1 MSESNFVIELKN
13 QIERI
18 NEIITHPKLYLLHKQ
33 TLVNIHNSIM
43 SMIEDY
49 PSLSLMSIKNQVVT
63 QTLDEDVIINYRNQ
77 MVDELRK
84 FSKSHKGKLSEDDKE
99 TIINELT
106 EENKILE
113 AKINTVVNTAKITLP
128 SLEFEDDLIFQ
139 ELDEHV
145 LKMNKYKTTPKLNQL
160 SRSEI
165 RTIQNY
171 YTTKD
176 IISDY
181 YQELIDDVE
190 TYEQTM
196 VAFNIKLMGLIDKE
210 LLDNIYTQHVND
222 CKIAIVNTT
231 PKKSQQQWFHEKVY
245 KIIEDLITGV
255 TSEETHK

>member
-33 TLVNIHNSIM
+33 TLVNIHNSIV

-49 PSLSLMSIKNQVVT
+49 PSLSLMSIKNQVVS
-63 QTLDEDVIINYRNQ
+63 QTLDEDVIINYRQQ
-77 MVDELRK
+77 MVAELQK
-84 FSKSHKGKLSEDDKE
+84 FSKSHKGKLSDDKE
-99 TIINELT
+99 SIINELT
-106 EENKILE
+106 EENKNLE
-113 AKINTVVNTAKITLP
+113 AKINTIVNTAKISLP

-139 ELDEHV
+139 ELDEYV
-145 LKMNKYKTTPKLNQL
+145 LKLNKYKSIPKVNQL
-160 SRSEI
+160 SRSEM

-210 LLDNIYTQHVND
+210 LLDNIYNQHVND
-222 CKIAIVNTT
+222 CKIAIVNSV
-231 PKKSQQQWFHEKVY
+231 PKKSQQQWFHEKVN
-245 KIIEDLITGV
+245 KFIEDVL
-255 TSEETHK
+255 SK

>member
-33 TLVNIHNSIM
+33 TLVNIHNSIV

-63 QTLDEDVIINYRNQ
+63 QTLDEDVIMNYRQQ
-77 MVDELRK
+77 MVAELQK
-84 FSKSHKGKLSEDDKE
+84 FSKSHKGKLSDDDKE
-99 TIINELT
+99 SIINELT
-106 EENKILE
+106 EENKNLE
-113 AKINTVVNTAKITLP
+113 TKITTVINTAKITLP
-128 SLEFEDDLIFQ
+128 SLEFEDDLIFE
-139 ELDEHV
+139 ELDEYV
-145 LKMNKYKTTPKLNQL
+145 LKLNKYKSIPKVNQL
-160 SRSEI
+160 SRSEM

-210 LLDNIYTQHVND
+210 LLDNIYNQHVND
-222 CKIAIVNTT
+222 CKMAIVNSV
-231 PKKSQQQWFHEKVY
+231 PKKSQQQWFHEKIN
-245 KIIEDLITGV
+245 KFIEDVL
-255 TSEETHK
+255 SK

>member
-33 TLVNIHNSIM
+33 TLVNIHNSIVA
-43 SMIEDY
+43 MIEDY
-49 PSLSLMSIKNQVVT
+49 PSLSLMSIKNQVVS
-63 QTLDEDVIINYRNQ
+63 QTLDEDVIINYRQQ
-77 MVDELRK
+77 MVAELQK
-84 FSKSHKGKLSEDDKE
+84 FSKTHKGKLSEDDKE

-106 EENKILE
+106 EENKNLE
-113 AKINTVVNTAKITLP
+113 AKITTVVNTTKISLP

-139 ELDEHV
+139 ELDEYV
-145 LKMNKYKTTPKLNQL
+145 LKLNKYKTIPKVNQL
-160 SRSEI
+160 SRSEM

-210 LLDNIYTQHVND
+210 LLDNIYNQHVND
-222 CKIAIVNTT
+222 CKMAIVNSV
-231 PKKSQQQWFHEKVY
+231 PKKSQQQWFHEKVN
-245 KIIEDLITGV
+245 KFIDDVL
-255 TSEETHK
+255 SK

>member
-18 NEIITHPKLYLLHKQ
+18 DEIITHPKLYLLHKQ
-33 TLVNIHNSIM
+33 ALVNIHNSIV

-49 PSLSLMSIKNQVVT
+49 PSLSLMSIKNQVIS

-77 MVDELRK
+77 MVTELRK
-84 FSKSHKGKLSEDDKE
+84 FSKSHKDKISEDDKT

-106 EENKILE
+106 EENKNLE
-113 AKINTVVNTAKITLP
+113 AKITTMINAAQLTLP

-139 ELDEHV
+139 ELDEYV
-145 LKMNKYKTTPKLNQL
+145 LKMNKYKSIPKLNQL
-160 SRSEI
+160 SRSEM

-196 VAFNIKLMGLIDKE
+196 VAFNIKLMSLVDKE
-210 LLDNIYTQHVND
+210 LLDNIYNQHVND
-222 CKIAIVNTT
+222 CKIAIVNAT
-231 PKKSQQQWFHEKVY
+231 PKKSQQQWFHEKVNEFVDNVLS
-245 KIIEDLITGV
+245 K
-255 TSEETHK
+255 

>member
-33 TLVNIHNSIM
+33 TLVNIHNSIV

-49 PSLSLMSIKNQVVT
+49 PSLSLMSIKNQVVS
-63 QTLDEDVIINYRNQ
+63 QTLDEDVIINYRQQ
-77 MVDELRK
+77 MVAELQK
-84 FSKSHKGKLSEDDKE
+84 FSKSHKGKLSDDDKE
-99 TIINELT
+99 SIINELT
-106 EENKILE
+106 EENKNLE
-113 AKINTVVNTAKITLP
+113 AKINTIVNTAKISLP

-139 ELDEHV
+139 ELDEYV
-145 LKMNKYKTTPKLNQL
+145 LKLNKYKSIPKVNQL
-160 SRSEI
+160 SRSEM

-210 LLDNIYTQHVND
+210 LLDNIYNQHVND
-222 CKIAIVNTT
+222 CKIAIVNSV
-231 PKKSQQQWFHEKVY
+231 PKKSQQQWFHEKVN
-245 KIIEDLITGV
+245 KFIEDVL
-255 TSEETHK
+255 SK